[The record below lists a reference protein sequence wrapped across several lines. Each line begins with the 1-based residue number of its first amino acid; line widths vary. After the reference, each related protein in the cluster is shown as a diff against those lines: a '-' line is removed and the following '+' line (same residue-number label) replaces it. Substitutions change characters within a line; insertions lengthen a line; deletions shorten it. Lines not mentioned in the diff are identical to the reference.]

1 MITGILLFLTVVVT
15 AFYFYASRNKI
26 VKTTTTKD
34 LFGDSKTENYISFWP
49 LVIGIVILISGILIT
64 IFQPYKLTL
73 VDSGEVALKVDRIG
87 TDRGKPS
94 YEFKGGWVIYN
105 VYTEQLVEYP
115 KFQQHI
121 DYDTIQVITKG
132 GFPAS
137 IKPTFNYS
145 LNEGAIGDMFV
156 ELRKPIGE
164 IEQGWLKTAVIGSV
178 NDVANRW
185 EVDSIFNNREQFE
198 LAIVNECNKRVSKWF
213 TMSQLRSNIV
223 PPPALQAA
231 IVNKTKSI
239 QDAQASLQKVLV
251 AEADGKIAIAKA
263 KADSAKVV
271 IAASGDASASLITA
285 RADAEAIKLK
295 QNQLSPTY
303 VDYIR
308 ASRWDGVLPSTVL
321 GNSVP
326 MITLK

>member
-1 MITGILLFLTVVVT
+1 MITGIFLFLTVVLT
-15 AFYFYASRNKI
+15 ALYFYVSRNKI
-26 VKTTTTKD
+26 VKTAKD
-34 LFGDSKTENYISFWP
+34 RFGDSVDRISFWP
-49 LVIGIVILISGILIT
+49 LAIGVIIFIIGICVSL
-64 IFQPYKLTL
+64 FQPYKLTL

-87 TDRGKPS
+87 TERGKPS
-94 YEFKGGWVIYN
+94 YVFTGGWVVYN

-137 IKPTFNYS
+137 IKPTFNYA
-145 LNEGAIGDMFV
+145 LNEGAIGDMFI
-156 ELRKPIGE
+156 ELRKPINE

-223 PPPALQAA
+223 PPPALQNA

-251 AEADGKIAIAKA
+251 AEADGKIAVAKA
-263 KADSAKVV
+263 KADSAKAV
-271 IAASGDASASLITA
+271 ITASGDANAALITA

-295 QNQLSPTY
+295 QNQLSSTY
-303 VDYIR
+303 VDYIK
-308 ASRWDGVLPSTVL
+308 ASRWDGVLPSTML
-321 GNSVP
+321 GNSIP
-326 MITLK
+326 MINLK

>member
-1 MITGILLFLTVVVT
+1 MITGIFLFLTVVFT
-15 AFYFYASRNKI
+15 ALYFYILRNKI
-26 VKTTTTKD
+26 SKTTKNR
-34 LFGDSKTENYISFWP
+34 FGDSETQISFWP
-49 LVIGIVILISGILIT
+49 LAIGVI
-64 IFQPYKLTL
+64 IFMVGLSVSFLQPYKLTL

-87 TDRGKPS
+87 TERGKPS
-94 YEFKGGWVIYN
+94 YVFTGGWVVYN

-137 IKPTFNYS
+137 IKPTFNYA
-145 LNEGAIGDMFV
+145 LNEGAIGDMFI
-156 ELRKPIGE
+156 ELRKPINE

-185 EVDSIFNNREQFE
+185 EVDSIFNYREQFE

-213 TMSQLRSNIV
+213 LMSQLRSNIV
-223 PPPALQAA
+223 PPPALQNA

-251 AEADGKIAIAKA
+251 AEADGKIAVAKA
-263 KADSAKVV
+263 KADSAKAV
-271 IAASGDASASLITA
+271 ITASGDANAALITA

-303 VDYIR
+303 VDYIK
-308 ASRWDGVLPSTVL
+308 ASRWDGALPSTVL